1 MTVTFD
7 NPATG
12 HRKRS
17 EAGTVPAIRA
27 WITLEIALY
36 LVLGGLALTLRLVQL
51 GHVPLGDAEARQ
63 ALAALRTANPQ
74 TPGDPVVAD
83 SPITFILNALMFGF
97 RMDGEA
103 VARLPVALGGVLLTL
118 APALWRRYLNPLP
131 PLIISLLLAI
141 SPVGLLA
148 SRTMSPVVWT
158 MLLALVAPWLVLRF
172 VETRQPRW
180 AVMASAAFGAMV
192 FLTEPGG
199 LLVVLALLFG
209 VFFAAVTDDG
219 SASETD
225 IPAAIRSLW
234 RDWPWLNGALAAAFV
249 VIAVGTGLF
258 WLTSGLTTVGN
269 VLWAC
274 LKGLANRP
282 HGAPIAFPLGVAL
295 RYETGLLLFGLL
307 ACYRAIRDGGF
318 FERTLVG
325 WTLAGLFWSVGY
337 AGAGAAHALWLT
349 VPLSVLIGLMV
360 TGWISERVSSFWD
373 VPAWGV
379 PAHAVIT
386 LGLWLAVG
394 VSVLLLG
401 KRILYDVPG
410 GVTQLGELIKAL
422 FKGVYNRN
430 MDQPQWITVQG
441 TSVLDYVLG
450 FIQLRILLAAL
461 MLLLNGVLFF
471 LAGSLWGAR
480 AAWRGFALG
489 TLGYLLLISAGLG
502 GRAALNSAS
511 DPREYWFLSPVT
523 DDAYEMRATLREMSL
538 RATGEPRLISITAW
552 VPENGALAWALRD
565 YPNTVFVDGVGPEVT
580 SAAVVMPAITPQP
593 HMGADYV
600 GKDLITRLGWD
611 MNTLSWRDW
620 LMWYYRSDSLV
631 KPALAERIMLWV
643 RKDVYGVETV
653 TED

>member
-1 MTVTFD
+1 MTVSLD
-7 NPATG
+7 NVETG
-12 HRKRS
+12 HWQRS
-17 EAGTVPAIRA
+17 ETRALPVVRA

-36 LVLGGLALTLRLVQL
+36 IVLGALALALRLVQL
-51 GHVPLGDAEARQ
+51 GHLPLGDAEARQ

-74 TPGDPVVAD
+74 TPGDPLVAQ

-97 RMDGEA
+97 RMNGEV

-131 PLIISLLLAI
+131 PLIVSFLLAI
-141 SPVGLLA
+141 SPVALLA

-172 VETRQPRW
+172 VETRDPRW
-180 AVMASAAFGAMV
+180 AVAATTAFAAMV

-199 LLVVLALLFG
+199 PLVLLSLLFG
-209 VFFAAVTDDG
+209 VFFAVVTDDG

-234 RDWPWLNGALAAAFV
+234 REWPWLNGALAGIFV
-249 VIAVGTGLF
+249 VIVVGTGLF
-258 WLTSGLTTVGN
+258 WLPSGLTTVGN
-269 VLWAC
+269 VVWAC
-274 LKGLANRP
+274 VKGLVNRTS
-282 HGAPIAFPLGVAL
+282 GAPIAFPFGVAL
-295 RYETGLLLFGLL
+295 RYEFGVLLFGLI
-307 ACYRAIRDGGF
+307 ACYRAIREGGF
-318 FERTLVG
+318 FERALVG

-337 AGAGAAHALWLT
+337 AGAGAADALWVT

-360 TGWISERVSSFWD
+360 TGWISERVSTFWD

-379 PAHAVIT
+379 PLHAVIT
-386 LGLWLAVG
+386 IGLWLAAG
-394 VSVLLLG
+394 VSVLLLS
-401 KRILYDVPG
+401 KRILYDLPG

-430 MDQPQWITVQG
+430 ADQSQWITVQG

-450 FIQLRILLAAL
+450 FMQQYLIVGVL
-461 MLLLNGVLFF
+461 MILLNGVVFF
-471 LAGSLWGAR
+471 LAGSIWGAR
-480 AAWRGFALG
+480 TAWRGFALG
-489 TLGYLLLISAGLG
+489 TLAVLLLFSFGLG
-502 GRAALNSAS
+502 GRAALSPAG
-511 DPREYWFLSPVT
+511 DPREYWFVHPVT
-523 DDAYEMRATLREMSL
+523 SDVFEMRDTLQEMSL
-538 RATGEPRLISITAW
+538 RATGDPRLITITAW

-580 SAAVVMPAITPQP
+580 SAAVVMPVVSPQP

-611 MNTLSWRDW
+611 MNTLSWRDG
-620 LMWYYRSDSLV
+620 LMWYYRSDSLI
-631 KPALAERIMLWV
+631 KPTPAEQIMLWV